1 MTPYRIGIVGLSW
14 ITSDPAGPPSHPV
27 LGTATPGTHLS
38 GMANLPNIHVV
49 AGCDISEAA
58 RHRFIERWDATWP
71 GLVVYDDYETML
83 VEQSLD
89 VVAVATPDHLHGP
102 VVKAAA
108 NAGVKAIFCEKP
120 ISTHTDEVDEMIAA
134 VEGRD
139 IVVNVNHTRRWGPN
153 YVAARE
159 ILRSGRIGD
168 LVTIIGKHGGERAM
182 LWRNSSHIIDI
193 MNYFAEANPTWVVG
207 ELEDAHKDYGTR
219 YHGDGGRDASLEP
232 AANAY
237 WAYDSGVRAFLSGMK
252 TAAPVLQVE
261 LLGSKGT
268 IVVGD
273 EWARLELLTDAG
285 VATSP
290 ITPHGTMGGMQA
302 AVADLLASLE
312 SGTAPQSPPRE
323 ARKAVAIIEGILES
337 QSRGNSR
344 VDIG

>member
-14 ITSDPAGPPSHPV
+14 ITTDPAGPATHPV
-27 LGTATPGTHLS
+27 LGTAVPGTHLS
-38 GMANLPNIHVV
+38 GMANLPNIQVV

-58 RHRFIERWDATWP
+58 RARFIERWDATWP
-71 GLVVYDDYETML
+71 GLKVYDDYEKML
-83 VEQSLD
+83 AEEPLD
-89 VVAVATPDHLHGP
+89 IVAVATPDHLHGA

-108 NAGVKAIFCEKP
+108 KAGVKAIFGEKP

-134 VEGRD
+134 IEAHN
-139 IVVNVNHTRRWGPN
+139 IVVNINHTRRWGPT

-159 ILRSGRIGD
+159 AMHAGRIGD

-207 ELEDAHKDYGTR
+207 ELEDAHKNYGIR

-237 WAYDSGVRAFLSGMK
+237 WAYDSGARAFLNGMK
-252 TAAPVLQVE
+252 TAAPILEIE
-261 LLGSKGT
+261 LIGSAGT
-268 IVVGD
+268 IFVD
-273 EWARLELLTDAG
+273 DQQARLETWTENG

-290 ITPHGTMGGMQA
+290 IIPNGTMGGMQA
-302 AVADLLASLE
+302 AVADLLTALE
-312 SGTAPQSPPRE
+312 NGTPTQSPPRE
-323 ARKAVAIIEGILES
+323 ARKAVAIIDGILQS
-337 QSRGNSR
+337 QANGNNR
-344 VDIG
+344 VEVG

>member
-1 MTPYRIGIVGLSW
+1 MTPYRVGIVGLSW
-14 ITSDPAGPPSHPV
+14 ITSDPAGAATHPV

-38 GMANLPNIHVV
+38 GMANLPNVQVV

-58 RHRFIERWDATWP
+58 RERFIERWDATWP
-71 GLVVYDDYETML
+71 GLKVYDDYETML
-83 VEQSLD
+83 AEVPLD
-89 VVAVATPDHLHGP
+89 IVAVATPDHLHGP

-108 NAGVKAIFCEKP
+108 RSGVQAIFGEKP
-120 ISTHTDEVDEMIAA
+120 ISTHTDEVDEMIATIEA
-134 VEGRD
+134 HG
-139 IVVNVNHTRRWGPN
+139 IVVNINHTRRWVPT

-159 ILRSGRIGD
+159 VLHAGRIGD

-193 MNYFAEANPTWVVG
+193 MNYFAEANPTWVMG
-207 ELEDAHKDYGTR
+207 ELESALADYGTR

-252 TAAPVLQVE
+252 TAAPILEIE

-268 IVVGD
+268 IFID
-273 EWARLELLTDAG
+273 DQQARLEEWTEGG
-285 VATSP
+285 VVTSP
-290 ITPHGTMGGMQA
+290 IIPNGTMGGMQA
-302 AVADLLASLE
+302 AVADLLTALE
-312 SGTAPQSPPRE
+312 NGTPTQSPPRE
-323 ARKAVAIIEGILES
+323 ARKAVAIIEGILHS
-337 QSRGNSR
+337 QANGNNR

>member
-1 MTPYRIGIVGLSW
+1 MTPYRVGIVGLSW
-14 ITSDPAGPPSHPV
+14 ITSDPAGAATHPV
-27 LGTATPGTHLS
+27 LGTAMPGTHLS
-38 GMANLPNIHVV
+38 GMANLPNVQVV

-58 RHRFIERWDATWP
+58 RDLFIERWDTIWP
-71 GLVVYDDYETML
+71 GLAVYDDYETML
-83 VEQSLD
+83 AEVPLD

-102 VVKAAA
+102 VVKAAVK
-108 NAGVKAIFCEKP
+108 AGAKAIFGEKP
-120 ISTHTDEVDEMIAA
+120 ISTHTDEVDEMIEA
-134 VEGRD
+134 VEAKG
-139 IVVNVNHTRRWGPN
+139 IVVNINHTRRWGPT

-159 ILRSGRIGD
+159 AMHAGRIGD

-207 ELEDAHKDYGTR
+207 ELEPSHANYGTR

-252 TAAPVLQVE
+252 TAAPMLQIE
-261 LLGSKGT
+261 LIGSKGT

-273 EWARLELLTDAG
+273 EWARTELLTETG

-302 AVADLLASLE
+302 AVADLLTALE
-312 SGTAPQSPPRE
+312 NGTPTQSPPRE
-323 ARKAVAIIEGILES
+323 ARKAVAIIEGILQS
-337 QSRGNSR
+337 QASGNNR